1 MAQVLCKLEC
11 NSVNFFKNSFSI
23 GDRTR
28 SFLKVQ
34 DGCDYKCTYCTIPLA
49 RGKSRS
55 GKIEDLISNAEY
67 LVGNGIKEIVLTGVN
82 IGDYGIYDPNSNER
96 ETNFFKLIKEF
107 NKVKM
112 LDRVR
117 ISSIEPN
124 LLTDD
129 IISFVSKSKIF
140 VNHFHIPLQSGSD
153 KILNLMKR
161 RYLTSLYSSRIKKI
175 KELMP
180 DCCIGVDV
188 IVGFPGE
195 SDEDFMQT
203 FNFLSDLDI
212 SYLHVFS
219 YSERDNTESIKLTN
233 KVSKTI
239 KSQRSKFLRALS
251 SKKKN
256 IFYKKNLKIIRP
268 VLFESKNNDGYIFGY
283 TDNYVRVKALWS
295 KNLIDKVVKCKL
307 IDISNNEMVNVI
319 PLI

>member
-1 MAQVLCKLEC
+1 
-11 NSVNFFKNSFSI
+11 
-23 GDRTR
+23 
-28 SFLKVQ
+28 
-34 DGCDYKCTYCTIPLA
+34 
-49 RGKSRS
+49 
-55 GKIEDLISNAEY
+55 
-67 LVGNGIKEIVLTGVN
+67 
-82 IGDYGIYDPNSNER
+82 
-96 ETNFFKLIKEF
+96 
-107 NKVKM
+107 M

-129 IISFVSKSKIF
+129 IISFVSKSNMF

-161 RYLTSLYSSRIKKI
+161 RYMTSLYSSRIKKI

-233 KVSKTI
+233 KT
-239 KSQRSKFLRALS
+239 F
-251 SKKKN
+251 
-256 IFYKKNLKIIRP
+256 IIY
-268 VLFESKNNDGYIFGY
+268 F
-283 TDNYVRVKALWS
+283 RV
-295 KNLIDKVVKCKL
+295 
-307 IDISNNEMVNVI
+307 
-319 PLI
+319 

>member
-1 MAQVLCKLEC
+1 
-11 NSVNFFKNSFSI
+11 
-23 GDRTR
+23 
-28 SFLKVQ
+28 
-34 DGCDYKCTYCTIPLA
+34 
-49 RGKSRS
+49 
-55 GKIEDLISNAEY
+55 
-67 LVGNGIKEIVLTGVN
+67 
-82 IGDYGIYDPNSNER
+82 
-96 ETNFFKLIKEF
+96 
-107 NKVKM
+107 M
-112 LDRVR
+112 LYRVR

-129 IISFVSKSKIF
+129 IISFVSKSKMF

-161 RYLTSLYSSRIKKI
+161 RYMTSLYSSRIKKI

-239 KSQRSKFLRALS
+239 KSQRSKSLRALS
-251 SKKKN
+251 AKKKT

-295 KNLIDKVVKCKL
+295 KNLIDKVVNCKL